1 MLRNPKSQRYERLIK
16 IPAQFRLLLTGTPL
30 QNNLLELAALLGFIL
45 PEIFRNRQ
53 EELDFIFKH
62 KASTRDS
69 DHAALLSSQRITRAK
84 SMLTPFVLRR
94 KKDQVLKHM
103 PSKTCRVKYCDLH
116 PSQIT
121 IYDGLREKARDSARL
136 RLEGAKIPNDGE
148 NNPLMQLRKAAIH
161 PMLFRR
167 HFTDEKVHKMLAL
180 LKKHE
185 PTEFSEENHK
195 HLIKEMLGL
204 SDWYLHIWCQLHPC
218 IAKFDVPDLTWMNS
232 GKVAVLV
239 RLLEAYK
246 ANGDR
251 VLIFSQFTLVL
262 DILEAILETS
272 RIQFTRIDGMTKV
285 NERQTIIDD
294 FRDDKTTTA
303 FLLST
308 GAGGTGL
315 NLMFANKVIIFDSS
329 FNPQDDIQAENR
341 AHRVGQTRDV
351 EVVRLVTKGTIEEQ
365 IYALGQTKLALDSKV
380 AGNEGVEAKGEELV
394 ANLLLEEES
403 KVIPDKD
410 GSATKLKE
418 TAEDAEKAE
427 SKAVKTEGGSQE
439 KRPSRVRR
447 AKEGKVEDDA
457 EEEEMLM

>member
-1 MLRNPKSQRYERLIK
+1 
-16 IPAQFRLLLTGTPL
+16 
-30 QNNLLELAALLGFIL
+30 
-45 PEIFRNRQ
+45 
-53 EELDFIFKH
+53 
-62 KASTRDS
+62 
-69 DHAALLSSQRITRAK
+69 
-84 SMLTPFVLRR
+84 MLTPFVLRR

-103 PSKTCRVKYCDLH
+103 PTKTCRVEYCDLH
-116 PSQIT
+116 PSQKF
-121 IYDGLREKARDSARL
+121 IYDGLREKAHERAGL
-136 RLEGAKIPNDGE
+136 RLQGAKIPNDGE

-167 HFTDEKVHKMLAL
+167 HFTDQKVHKMLDL
-180 LKKHE
+180 LKKNE
-185 PTEFSEENHK
+185 PKEFPEKNHK
-195 HLIKEMLGL
+195 HLLNEMLSL

-218 IAKFDVPDLTWMNS
+218 ISKFDVPDLTWMNS
-232 GKVAVLV
+232 GKVDVLI
-239 RLLEAYK
+239 RLLKAYK

-272 RIQFTRIDGMTKV
+272 RIQFTRIDGGTRV

-315 NLMFANKVIIFDSS
+315 NLMSANKVVIFDSS

-351 EVVRLVTKGTIEEQ
+351 EVVRLVTRGTIEEQ

-380 AGNEGVEAKGEELV
+380 AGHEEIEAKGEELV
-394 ANLLLEEES
+394 AKLLLEQES
-403 KVIPDKD
+403 KEIPTED
-410 GSATKLKE
+410 TKAKE
-418 TAEDAEKAE
+418 SEGMAEDVAWVENNEGDIPNEGKTPSLARRSKQRGLEEKA
-427 SKAVKTEGGSQE
+427 
-439 KRPSRVRR
+439 
-447 AKEGKVEDDA
+447 D
-457 EEEEMLM
+457 EEEMLV

>member
-1 MLRNPKSQRYERLIK
+1 LKNPKSQRYERLIK

-45 PEIFRNRQ
+45 PEVFRDRQ

-103 PSKTCRVKYCDLH
+103 PAKTCRVEYCDLH
-116 PSQIT
+116 PSQAI
-121 IYDGLREKARDSARL
+121 IYDGLREKARERARL
-136 RLEGAKIPNDGE
+136 RVQGAKIPNDRE

-161 PMLFRR
+161 PMMFRR
-167 HFTDEKVHKMLAL
+167 HFTDQKVHKMLEL
-180 LKKHE
+180 LKKNM
-185 PTEFSEENHK
+185 PTEFPEKNHK
-195 HLIKEMLGL
+195 HLLEEMVAHT
-204 SDWYLHIWCQLHPC
+204 DWYLHIWCQLYPC
-218 IAKFDVPDLTWMNS
+218 ISKFDVPD
-232 GKVAVLV
+232 
-239 RLLEAYK
+239 
-246 ANGDR
+246 
-251 VLIFSQFTLVL
+251 LVL

-272 RIQFTRIDGMTKV
+272 RIQFTRIDGSTKV
-285 NERQTIIDD
+285 NERQTLIDD
-294 FRDDKTTTA
+294 FRDDETTTV

-315 NLMFANKVIIFDSS
+315 NLMMANKVVIFDSS

-351 EVVRLVTKGTIEEQ
+351 EVVRLITKGTIEEQ

-380 AGNEGVEAKGEELV
+380 AGHEEIESKGEELV
-394 ANLLLEEES
+394 AKLLLEEES
-403 KVIPDKD
+403 KVKP
-410 GSATKLKE
+410 S
-418 TAEDAEKAE
+418 EDANDTEPEGTVENAVEAE
-427 SKAVKTEGGSQE
+427 NK
-439 KRPSRVRR
+439 
-447 AKEGKVEDDA
+447 EDDNA
-457 EEEEMLM
+457 SSGKRTSLARRSKQGRVE

>member
-1 MLRNPKSQRYERLIK
+1 VLKNPKSQRYEKLVK
-16 IPAQFRLLLTGTPL
+16 IPATFRLLLTGTPL

-45 PEIFRNRQ
+45 PEIFRDRQ
-53 EELDFIFKH
+53 EDLDFIFKH
-62 KASTRDS
+62 KATTGDS
-69 DHAALLSSQRITRAK
+69 SHAALLSSQRISRAK

-103 PSKTCRVKYCDLH
+103 PTKTCRVEYCELH
-116 PSQIT
+116 PSQADV
-121 IYDGLREKARDSARL
+121 YEGLREKARERAQL
-136 RLEGAKIPNDGE
+136 RLQGAKLPNDQE

-161 PMLFRR
+161 AMLFRR
-167 HFTDEKVHKMLAL
+167 HFTDDKVHKMLAL

-185 PTEFSEENHK
+185 PEDFKEQNHK
-195 HLIKEMLGL
+195 HLLKEMMGL

-218 IAKFDVPDLTWMNS
+218 ISKFDVPDLTWMNS

-239 RLLEAYK
+239 RLLEDYK

-262 DILEAILETS
+262 DILEAVLQTS
-272 RIQFTRIDGMTKV
+272 RIQFTRIDGATKV

-329 FNPQDDIQAENR
+329 FNPQDDVQAENR
-341 AHRVGQTRDV
+341 AHRVGQTKEV

-365 IYALGQTKLALDSKV
+365 IYALGQSKLELGGKV
-380 AGNEGVEAKGEELV
+380 AGDEATEMKGEEMV
-394 ANLLLEEES
+394 AKLLLEE
-403 KVIPDKD
+403 D
-410 GSATKLKE
+410 
-418 TAEDAEKAE
+418 
-427 SKAVKTEGGSQE
+427 SKATDVKDVDAQEPKSKLENEHETSKTSQNAGGAEG
-439 KRPSRVRR
+439 KRPSLVRR
-447 AKEGKVEDDA
+447 GKKDTSEKEI
-457 EEEEMLM
+457 EEEMLL

>member
-16 IPAQFRLLLTGTPL
+16 IPANFRLLLTGTPL

-45 PEIFRNRQ
+45 PEIFRDRQ

-103 PSKTCRVKYCDLH
+103 PTKICRVEYCDRH
-116 PSQIT
+116 PSQII
-121 IYDGLREKARDSARL
+121 IYDGLREKARERAQL

-167 HFTDEKVHKMLAL
+167 HFTDETVLKMLAL
-180 LKKHE
+180 LEKKE
-185 PTEFSEENHK
+185 PAEFRVENHK
-195 HLIKEMLGL
+195 HLIKEMMGL

-218 IAKFDVPDLTWMNS
+218 ISNFDVPDLSWMNS

-262 DILEAILETS
+262 DILEAVLETS

-351 EVVRLVTKGTIEEQ
+351 EVVRLVTEGTIEEQ
-365 IYALGQTKLALDSKV
+365 IYALGQSKLALDSKV
-380 AGNEGVEAKGEELV
+380 TGHESNEAKGEELV
-394 ANLLLEEES
+394 AKLLLEEES
-403 KVIPDKD
+403 KESHAKD
-410 GSATKLKE
+410 GSIPNVEETSLVTENPDCKVA
-418 TAEDAEKAE
+418 TAEG
-427 SKAVKTEGGSQE
+427 TNQGN
-439 KRPSRVRR
+439 
-447 AKEGKVEDDA
+447 
-457 EEEEMLM
+457 

>member
-1 MLRNPKSQRYERLIK
+1 VLRNPKSQRYERLIK
-16 IPAQFRLLLTGTPL
+16 IPANFRLLLTGTPL

-45 PEIFRNRQ
+45 PEIFRDRQ

-69 DHAALLSSQRITRAK
+69 DHAALLSSQRIARAK

-103 PSKTCRVKYCDLH
+103 PTKTCRVEYCDLH
-116 PSQIT
+116 PSQT
-121 IYDGLREKARDSARL
+121 VIYDDLRDKARERARL
-136 RLEGAKIPNDGE
+136 RLEGAKIPSDGE

-167 HFTDEKVHKMLAL
+167 HFTDEKVQKMLAL
-180 LKKHE
+180 LKKNE
-185 PTEFSEENHK
+185 PTEFREENHK

-218 IAKFDVPDLTWMNS
+218 ISRFDVPDLTWMNS
-232 GKVAVLV
+232 GKVTVLV
-239 RLLEAYK
+239 RLLETYK

-365 IYALGQTKLALDSKV
+365 IYALGQTKLVLDNKV
-380 AGNEGVEAKGEELV
+380 AGHDGIEAKGEELV
-394 ANLLLEEES
+394 AKLLLEHESKEDPAKHGSVAKIEEAAADTENEES
-403 KVIPDKD
+403 KVDETG
-410 GSATKLKE
+410 GS
-418 TAEDAEKAE
+418 
-427 SKAVKTEGGSQE
+427 SQE
-439 KRPSRVRR
+439 KRPSHGRR
-447 AKEGKVEDDA
+447 SQRH
-457 EEEEMLM
+457 